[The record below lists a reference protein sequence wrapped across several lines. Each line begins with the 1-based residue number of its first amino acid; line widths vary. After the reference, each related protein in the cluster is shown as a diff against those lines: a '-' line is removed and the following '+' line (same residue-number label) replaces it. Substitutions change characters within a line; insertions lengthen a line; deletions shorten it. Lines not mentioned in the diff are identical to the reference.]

1 MPMVDSTVSDLTVP
15 WANHESNNACRSV
28 SLLHVANQTNNVS
41 KIRDMFADDNS
52 LVITSGVLDGVLF
65 SSLSEAT
72 MPALDEA
79 LEVLADKS
87 ISIPPHLFCLVR
99 QPFARRR
106 HGSAMLQ
113 VLKATCAIGTIHP
126 SCPRV
131 RMNAFHGS
139 PATPARP

>member
-1 MPMVDSTVSDLTVP
+1 MVDSTVSYLTVP

-79 LEVLADKS
+79 LEVLPTNLFPFHPIYSALYDN
-87 ISIPPHLFCLVR
+87 HLLEDGMDR
-99 QPFARRR
+99 QCCRF
-106 HGSAMLQ
+106 
-113 VLKATCAIGTIHP
+113 
-126 SCPRV
+126 
-131 RMNAFHGS
+131 
-139 PATPARP
+139 